1 MNGNVRVRA
10 IVKGIV
16 QGVGYRYF
24 AVREAVKLGLN
35 GYVKNLYDGNVET
48 VAEGKREEI
57 DKFIIRLKKGP
68 SLSRVTAIEV
78 IWENYKGEYK
88 GFDVIF

>member
-1 MNGNVRVRA
+1 MNAAVRVRV

-24 AVREAVKLGLN
+24 AVKESVNFGLK
-35 GYVKNLYDGNVET
+35 GYVRNLYDGNVEV

-57 DKFIIRLKKGP
+57 DKFILRLKKGP
-68 SLSRVTAIEV
+68 SMSRVIAIEV
-78 IWENYKGEYK
+78 TWENYTGEYK
-88 GFDVIF
+88 GFDVSF